1 MTELNTTSKIPGLTP
16 RRSIFFLA
24 DGARPDVMEA
34 LARAGRLPAIKELFY
49 DKGSSDPAVTVFPS
63 TTGPAY
69 LPFVTG
75 CYPGTCDLPGIRWF
89 DRHHYANKLFSMQR
103 SRSYVGVGGPLLMHD
118 IAKEPKTMFEMIPK
132 SLNVY
137 NHVKRGAGMDR
148 ERAPGALPA
157 MILAHLTSDYD
168 VVTRQV
174 FGGLRR
180 ALVEDFEFL
189 FVAFPGID
197 GAGHNSDPF
206 SEWALGEYEKIEQAV
221 EMAYE
226 TLSRYGLWE
235 TTSLTISADHGM
247 TPTHSHFDLDQFIEK
262 LGHRNYY
269 YPTGYRYWTNATAA
283 TMVSGNS
290 MANLYFA
297 HPKGGW
303 NRKPI
308 FEELANGMF
317 GGVVDRLLEQ
327 EAVDLVAG
335 PDAEGVRVKTRRG
348 EAWIREEAPEGG
360 AGEARILYRVTHG
373 TDPFGYTSHPAEGT
387 ERESLAASYGTEYPD
402 APVQLLQFFRS
413 KRAGDLVVS
422 AKNGHDLRVRW
433 EFPEHKASHGGFA
446 REHMLVPYLSNRKLE
461 AGPRRTVD
469 YVPTELDYLGRDI
482 PKLMDGRVIPEQV
495 KTEK

>member
-1 MTELNTTSKIPGLTP
+1 MPEPTRETTPP

-24 DGARPDVMEA
+24 DGARPDAFEA
-34 LARAGRLPAIKELFY
+34 LAKAGRLPAIRELFY
-49 DKGSSDPAVTVFPS
+49 EKGSSDPAVTVFPS

-75 CYPGTCDLPGIRWF
+75 CYPGTCNLPGIRWF
-89 DRHHYANKLFSMQR
+89 DRMNYARKTFSIQR
-103 SRSYVGVGGPLLMHD
+103 TRSYVGVGGPLLMGD
-118 IAKEPKTMFEMIPK
+118 LNPDVKTVFEQVPK

-137 NHVKRGAGMDR
+137 NHVKRGLGMDR

-157 MILAHLTSDYD
+157 MILAHITSNYD
-168 VVTRQV
+168 IVTSQV
-174 FGGLRR
+174 MTGLEK

-197 GAGHNSDPF
+197 GAAHNSDPF
-206 SEWALGEYEKIEQAV
+206 SEWALREYEKIDRAV
-221 EMAYE
+221 QTAYE

-247 TPTHSHFDLDQFIEK
+247 TPTRHHFDLDRFVEK

-269 YPTGYRYWTNATAA
+269 YPIGYRYWHSATAA
-283 TMVSGNS
+283 SMVSGNS
-290 MANLYFA
+290 MANLYFR

-303 NRKPI
+303 EQRPI
-308 FEELANGMF
+308 FEELANGRF

-327 EAVDLVAG
+327 DAVDLVAG
-335 PDAEGVRVKTRRG
+335 PDAEGVRVRTRRG
-348 EAWIREEAPEGG
+348 EAWVRETEDGK
-360 AGEARILYRVTHG
+360 ILYRVTKG
-373 TDPFGYTSHPAEGT
+373 TDPFGYTAHPAEGS
-387 ERESLAASYGTEYPD
+387 ERESLEATFGSDYPD

-413 KRAGDLVVS
+413 NRAGDLVVS
-422 AKNGHDLRVRW
+422 ATNGHDLRVRY

-446 REHMLVPYLSNRKLE
+446 KEHMLVPYLVNRKLE

-469 YVPTELDYLGRDI
+469 YLPTEMEWLGRGLAH
-482 PKLMDGRVIPEQV
+482 PVDGRAIKPLD
-495 KTEK
+495 